1 MGNCSLKGTVDCC
14 PNSVRVL
21 TDSGTILEFT
31 CPKLAGEVLE
41 SYPGYGI
48 FPRGHASSPLAD
60 HERLISGWFYYLLP
74 MEKEKEEK
82 EKQKEKKEKEREN
95 VVCESV
101 FRKQVKQV
109 EAEKKLEVK
118 WVEKIEPPK
127 MSSADFVDS
136 LGDGSG
142 SGSALEVLPSQGNGV
157 WRVKLVINTRQL
169 EEILSEQVN
178 TEALIEKMR
187 MAASSAS
194 LTPRRSKTSWVV
206 GWKPV
211 FSNVFKVPVD
221 NGK

>member
-1 MGNCSLKGTVDCC
+1 MGNCSLKGTVDGC
-14 PNSVRVL
+14 PNLVRVL
-21 TDSGTILEFT
+21 TDSGTILEFKCT
-31 CPKLAGEVLE
+31 KLAGEILE
-41 SYPGYGI
+41 SHPGYGI
-48 FPRGHASSPLAD
+48 FPSSHTSSPLAD
-60 HERLISGWFYYLLP
+60 HERLISGRFYYLLP
-74 MEKEKEEK
+74 MEKEKK
-82 EKQKEKKEKEREN
+82 KKKEKEREN
-95 VVCESV
+95 VVCDSV

-109 EAEKKLEVK
+109 EAEEKLDVK

>member
-1 MGNCSLKGTVDCC
+1 MGNCSLKGTADGC

-21 TDSGTILEFT
+21 TDSGTILEFKS
-31 CPKLAGEVLE
+31 PKLAGEVLE

-60 HERLISGWFYYLLP
+60 HERLISGRFYYLLP
-74 MEKEKEEK
+74 MEKEEKKEEEK
-82 EKQKEKKEKEREN
+82 EKEKEREN

-101 FRKQVKQV
+101 FRKQVKRV
-109 EAEKKLEVK
+109 EAEEKLDVK

-136 LGDGSG
+136 LGDSSG

-221 NGK
+221 DGK

>member
-1 MGNCSLKGTVDCC
+1 MGNCSLKGTVESC

-21 TDSGTILEFT
+21 TDSGSILEFKS
-31 CPKLAGEVLE
+31 PKFAGEVLE

-60 HERLISGWFYYLLP
+60 HEHLISGRFYYLLP
-74 MEKEKEEK
+74 MEEK
-82 EKQKEKKEKEREN
+82 EN
-95 VVCESV
+95 VVCERVS
-101 FRKQVKQV
+101 RKQVKQIEV
-109 EAEKKLEVK
+109 EEKLDAKR
-118 WVEKIEPPK
+118 VEKMEPPK

-136 LGDGSG
+136 LGNV
-142 SGSALEVLPSQGNGV
+142 SGSALEILPSQGNGV
-157 WRVKLVINTRQL
+157 WKVKLMINTKQL
-169 EEILSEQVN
+169 EDILSEQVN
-178 TEALIEKMR
+178 IEALIEKMR

-194 LTPRRSKTSWVV
+194 LTPRRSKSSWVV

>member
-1 MGNCSLKGTVDCC
+1 MGNCSLKGTVDGYT
-14 PNSVRVL
+14 NSVRVL
-21 TDSGTILEFT
+21 TDSGTLLEFK

-41 SYPGYGI
+41 SYPGYRI
-48 FPRGHASSPLAD
+48 FPRGQVSFPLAD
-60 HERLISGWFYYLLP
+60 HERLINGRFYYLLP
-74 MEKEKEEK
+74 MEKEKE
-82 EKQKEKKEKEREN
+82 KKEKEREN
-95 VVCESV
+95 VVRESV

-109 EAEKKLEVK
+109 EAEEKLDVK

-169 EEILSEQVN
+169 EDILSEQVN

-187 MAASSAS
+187 MVASSTS